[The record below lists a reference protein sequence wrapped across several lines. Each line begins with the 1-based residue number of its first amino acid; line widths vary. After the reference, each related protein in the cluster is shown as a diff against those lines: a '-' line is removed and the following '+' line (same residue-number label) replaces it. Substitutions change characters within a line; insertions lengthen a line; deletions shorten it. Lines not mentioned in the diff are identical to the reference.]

1 MNQFYSV
8 ETNFDELWFRKQTF
22 WGKSRITIN
31 RYWNYCRWQRE
42 TFSWP
47 YKQDQLFWTSLADV
61 RYFYC
66 KKGQLKCRNDF
77 EEVTS
82 CYIRSFYFV
91 KIVIFVWENSTN
103 PGQSGTSDGT
113 RDVIINI
120 HFIISTNIQMDREWI
135 DFTTLICQQRIGNDI
150 VNKNIRKRNS

>member
-1 MNQFYSV
+1 MNQFCSV

-22 WGKSRITIN
+22 WGKSRVTIN
-31 RYWNYCRWQRE
+31 RHRNYCRWQRE
-42 TFSWP
+42 TFSWS
-47 YKQDQLFWTSLADV
+47 YKQDQLFWTFLADI

-82 CYIRSFYFV
+82 CYIRLFYFV
-91 KIVIFVWENSTN
+91 KFVIFVWANSTN
-103 PGQSGTSDGT
+103 PQQSGTSDGT

-120 HFIISTNIQMDREWI
+120 HLFISTNIKMNREWI
-135 DFTTLICQQRIGNDI
+135 VCKTLICQQQIGNNI
-150 VNKNIRKRNS
+150 VNKNLRKRNS